1 MTDQAGR
8 DLMDIDARLFSAK
21 GTLDSFHQEIAEFF
35 YPERA
40 DFTSVLPLDSDFASH
55 LTDPY
60 PVQVR
65 RDLADQIGSMVRPS
79 DRQWFKASSSN
90 KMVSRNSD
98 AAEFLEF
105 MTDVNRAILY
115 SNDSGYR
122 RAAKGVENDF
132 AAFGMGW
139 MQVSYSKNRDNLL
152 FRSHHPKNCAAQEGP
167 DGNINHVH
175 RKCDMTAQA
184 MAHLFGEGKLPPKAK
199 DALNNKDTE
208 TEFKVRHVFIPLDL
222 YEPYRKFP
230 KGSRWADIYV
240 TEEGKILQELPAFTF
255 DYVAPRWQ
263 TISGRVYAFSPAV
276 TVAMPQAR
284 MLQRMMMTIIEA
296 GEKQV
301 DPPLVAAQDAIVS
314 PIDISSGA
322 ITYID
327 GDYDER
333 LGAALRPMDL
343 GKNVG
348 LGVDLVND
356 VRNQLSEAF
365 YTNKLAPMASLGG
378 RDVTAYQA
386 SQMVAE
392 YIRHALPLFDP
403 IEVEWTGA
411 TLDLVTQKVMRAGG
425 YGPVDRNGVPVDMPD
440 ILLGQNV
447 TYEFN
452 NALKEARDRQVI
464 NGYQESASIFQIGA
478 QLDPSLLSDID
489 ARTMF
494 RDAFGSV
501 PGGRSDWL
509 VDTEQA
515 NASRE
520 QMQAAMQGQQQVQ
533 EVGGAAAVAEQA
545 GKAAQALR
553 EGLAA

>member
-8 DLMDIDARLFSAK
+8 DLMEIDARLFSAK
-21 GTLDSFHQEIAEFF
+21 GMVDTFNQEIADFF

-40 DFTSVLPLDSDFASH
+40 DFTRVLPLDSDFASH

-60 PVQVR
+60 PTQVR
-65 RDLADQIGSMVRPS
+65 RELGDQIGSMVRPS
-79 DRQWFKASSSN
+79 DRQWFKAAASN
-90 KMVSRNSD
+90 KLVSRD
-98 AAEFLEF
+98 AAAADFLEF

-115 SNDSGYR
+115 SGDSGYR
-122 RAAKGVENDF
+122 RAAKGVEHDF
-132 AAFGMGW
+132 AAFGMAW
-139 MQVSYSKNRDNLL
+139 CQVSYNKNRDNLL

-184 MAHLFGEGKLPPKAK
+184 MAYWFGEGKLPQKAK
-199 DALNNKDTE
+199 DALRDKDTE
-208 TEFKVRHVFIPLDL
+208 RKFKVRHIFIPLDL

-230 KGSRWADIYV
+230 KGAKWADVYV
-240 TEEGKILQELPAFTF
+240 TEDGTMLQELPGFTF
-255 DYVAPRWQ
+255 DYIVPRWQ

-276 TVAMPQAR
+276 TVAIPQAR

-301 DPPLVAAQDAIVS
+301 DPPLVAAQDIIMS

-322 ITYID
+322 VTYID
-327 GDYDER
+327 SEYDER
-333 LGAALRPMDL
+333 MGAALRPIDL

-348 LGVDLVND
+348 LGVDLVTD
-356 VRNQLSEAF
+356 VRNQLAEAF
-365 YTNKLAPMASLGG
+365 YINKLAPMQSLGG

-386 SQMVAE
+386 SQMVQE
-392 YIRHALPLFDP
+392 YIRHALPLFEP
-403 IEVEWTGA
+403 IEDEWTGA

-464 NGYQESASIFQIGA
+464 NGYQESAGILQVGA
-478 QLDPSLLSDID
+478 QIDPTLLTDVD
-489 ARTMF
+489 VRTMF
-494 RDAFGSV
+494 RDAFAAV
-501 PGGRSDWL
+501 PGGRADWL
-509 VDTEQA
+509 VDQEQA
-515 NASRE
+515 AIGRQ
-520 QMQAAMQGQQQVQ
+520 QMQEAAQQQQ
-533 EVGGAAAVAEQA
+533 EVQQIGGAAQVAEQV
-545 GKAAQALR
+545 GNAAQSMRA
-553 EGLAA
+553 GLVA

>member
-8 DLMDIDARLFSAK
+8 DLLEIDSRLFTAK
-21 GTLDSFHQEIAEFF
+21 GMVDSFNQEVADFF

-40 DFTSVLPLDSDFASH
+40 DFTRVLPIDSDFASH

-60 PVQVR
+60 PTQVR
-65 RDLADQIGSMVRPS
+65 RELGDQIGSMVRPS
-79 DRQWFKASSSN
+79 DRQWFKASASN
-90 KMVSRNSD
+90 KLVSRD
-98 AAEFLEF
+98 AAAADFLEF

-115 SNDSGYR
+115 SGDSGYR
-122 RAAKGVENDF
+122 RAAKGVEQDY
-132 AAFGMGW
+132 AAFGMAW
-139 MQVSYSKNRDNLL
+139 CQVSYNKNRDNLL

-167 DGNINHVH
+167 EGTINHVH

-184 MAHLFGEGKLPPKAK
+184 MAHLFGEGKLPQKAK
-199 DALNNKDTE
+199 DALRDKNTDRK
-208 TEFKVRHVFIPLDL
+208 FKVRHIFIPLDL

-230 KGSRWADIYV
+230 KGAKWADIYV
-240 TEEGKILQELPAFTF
+240 TEDGTILQELPAYTF
-255 DYVAPRWQ
+255 DYIVPRWA
-263 TISGRVYAFSPAV
+263 TVSGRVYAFSPAV
-276 TVAMPQAR
+276 TVAIPQAR

-301 DPPLVAAQDAIVS
+301 DPPLVATQDAIVS

-322 ITYID
+322 VTYID
-327 GDYDER
+327 GEYDER
-333 LGAALRPMDL
+333 LGAALRPLDL

-356 VRNQLSEAF
+356 VRTQLADAF
-365 YTNKLAPMASLGG
+365 YINKLAPMQSLGG

-386 SQMVAE
+386 SQMVQE
-392 YIRHALPLFDP
+392 YIRHALPLFEP
-403 IEVEWTGA
+403 IEDEWTGA

-464 NGYQESASIFQIGA
+464 NGFQESAGILQVGA
-478 QLDPSLLSDID
+478 QMDQTLLTDVD
-489 ARTMF
+489 VRTMF
-494 RDAFGSV
+494 RDAFGAV
-501 PGGRSDWL
+501 PGGRADWL
-509 VDTEQA
+509 VDQERAAAGRQ
-515 NASRE
+515 
-520 QMQAAMQGQQQVQ
+520 QMEEAMQQQQAVQ
-533 EVGGAAAVAEQA
+533 QVGGAAQVAEQV
-545 GKAAQALR
+545 GDAAQSMR
-553 EGLAA
+553 TGLAA